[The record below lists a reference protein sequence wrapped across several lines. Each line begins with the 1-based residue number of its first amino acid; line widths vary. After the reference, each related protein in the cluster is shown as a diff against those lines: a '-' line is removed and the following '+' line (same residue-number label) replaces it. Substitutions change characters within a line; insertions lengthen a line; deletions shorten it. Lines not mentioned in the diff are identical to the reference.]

1 MFFISPPGLLTFV
14 NCAYVKWGTRVQD
27 FFTYAKVIALIA
39 VIITGLVKIGQG
51 TDATRMALT
60 LTRNNNITYIVQILY
75 HPLHCTI
82 LYIHRN
88 RYAHCEH

>member
-1 MFFISPPGLLTFV
+1 MCIYTCAVVAFPPLGLLTFV

-51 TDATRMALT
+51 ARVISNLT
-60 LTRNNNITYIVQILY
+60 LCSIL
-75 HPLHCTI
+75 
-82 LYIHRN
+82 
-88 RYAHCEH
+88 

>member
-1 MFFISPPGLLTFV
+1 MNVCSSVGVHITVCYTLCTYFAGLLTFV

-51 TDATRMALT
+51 TDAL
-60 LTRNNNITYIVQILY
+60 LSP
-75 HPLHCTI
+75 H
-82 LYIHRN
+82 
-88 RYAHCEH
+88 AHAF

>member
-1 MFFISPPGLLTFV
+1 MHVILMTEYHLSGLLTFV

-51 TDATRMALT
+51 AALDLSYT
-60 LTRNNNITYIVQILY
+60 
-75 HPLHCTI
+75 
-82 LYIHRN
+82 
-88 RYAHCEH
+88 

>member
-1 MFFISPPGLLTFV
+1 MNVPSSVCVHVTVCDTLCTHCAGLLTFV

-51 TDATRMALT
+51 TDALLSPHTHM
-60 LTRNNNITYIVQILY
+60 
-75 HPLHCTI
+75 CTF
-82 LYIHRN
+82 
-88 RYAHCEH
+88 

>member
-1 MFFISPPGLLTFV
+1 V

-60 LTRNNNITYIVQILY
+60 LTHMNNITYIVQIFY
-75 HPLHCTI
+75 HPLTVLHCTI

-88 RYAHCEH
+88 RYDHCEH

>member
-1 MFFISPPGLLTFV
+1 MCFDCFPAGLLTFV

-51 TDATRMALT
+51 AKAR
-60 LTRNNNITYIVQILY
+60 LTRPHHV
-75 HPLHCTI
+75 
-82 LYIHRN
+82 
-88 RYAHCEH
+88 

>member
-1 MFFISPPGLLTFV
+1 MCFRVSNIHGCRFPLGLLTFV

-51 TDATRMALT
+51 AQM
-60 LTRNNNITYIVQILY
+60 QI
-75 HPLHCTI
+75 HFPS
-82 LYIHRN
+82 
-88 RYAHCEH
+88 

>member
-1 MFFISPPGLLTFV
+1 MCFGRFPLGLLTFV

-51 TDATRMALT
+51 DKSLAYCSH
-60 LTRNNNITYIVQILY
+60 ISQKS
-75 HPLHCTI
+75 
-82 LYIHRN
+82 
-88 RYAHCEH
+88 